1 MNKLFGFG
9 CSFPAGSELLLEEL
23 YPDREELWSL
33 KDKYLTESLIYKKH
47 FGIDEQF
54 LGPKTTEVMRK
65 GKYKGY
71 LSYLAHEF
79 NMELF
84 NYSEPGHGPEYSS
97 RQAIE
102 LIYRD
107 VIKKGDTILF
117 GISAPKRM
125 TYALPKVPYWRKIL
139 PNMAGVSGAKFDVAF
154 LEQWCMS
161 EYNVIQRLIHNI
173 SSLLNICKAR
183 GITIWFYGTVVTP
196 GIFNESNYFDKIF
209 EKEYVGRY
217 SQTDRIDIEKLPRSN
232 DPKSGETMVTE
243 VYDSLQT
250 LKIMKDEIY
259 EHILEVNGSENF
271 VYDNKLTIFDYVKEY
286 DPTAKLQWE
295 IEGDTWQSYYN
306 VENFSKYFNPF
317 GHLSKLGNHA
327 VYTTMAKLLEEKGY
341 VRR

>member
-1 MNKLFGFG
+1 MKKLFGFG
-9 CSFPAGSELLLEEL
+9 CSFPAGSEILLEEL
-23 YPDREELWSL
+23 YPDRAELWSL
-33 KDKYLTESLIYKKH
+33 KDKYMSESQIYKEH
-47 FGIDEQF
+47 FGIDEEF
-54 LGPKTTEVMRK
+54 LGPETTEVMRK

-71 LSYLAHEF
+71 LSHLAYEF

-107 VIKKGDTILF
+107 DIKKGDTILF

-139 PNMAGVSGAKFDVAF
+139 PTAPRNGAKFDMAY
-154 LEQWCMS
+154 LDQWCMS
-161 EYNVIQRLIHNI
+161 DYNVVKRLIHNL

-183 GITIWFYGTVVTP
+183 GITIWFYGTVITP
-196 GIFNESNYFDKIF
+196 EIFNESNYFDKIF
-209 EKEYVGRY
+209 EKEY
-217 SQTDRIDIEKLPRSN
+217 DIEKLPRSN
-232 DPKSGETMVTE
+232 DPKFGETMVTE

-259 EHILEVNGSENF
+259 EHILEINGSENF
-271 VYDNKLTIFDYVKEY
+271 IYDNKLTVFDYLKEY

-306 VENFSKYFNPF
+306 VENYSKYFNPF
-317 GHLSKLGNHA
+317 GHFSKLGNHA